1 MRVLYV
7 SSGLDPRTGGT
18 ATAAISVC
26 LAAQRAGLE
35 PTLAFPLAP
44 DSAAAVAPLTAALDE
59 AGIAHHAFAFAERR
73 RAVEWGIS
81 TDLDR
86 WLKRH
91 VRDYD
96 LVHAHSVW
104 VMSSL
109 AAVRAA
115 RRAGR
120 PVVVMPHEGL
130 TRFDMARAGNGWL
143 KQAKRVLRWWYRL
156 KTDRFILASELERL
170 DSALPER
177 SAVAIP
183 HPVLDERLPAPA
195 PRSFPAD
202 GPYTVGF
209 LGRIH
214 PKKNLHRLI
223 RALPLVPDLRLV
235 IGGDGPEREKSRLED
250 LISHHQLEDRVEWR
264 GFVAAADKARFFREV
279 DLIAMPSEFEC
290 FGLVAAEALGEGVP
304 VLVSPTVGLAE
315 WVEAGECGLVVP
327 PRADAI
333 AVALAKLGKDGLL
346 ARCAAKARATALRH
360 FSFAAHGRALATLYA
375 DLTGRGSAHT

>member
-18 ATAAISVC
+18 ATAAVNVC
-26 LAAQRAGLE
+26 LAAQRAGIE
-35 PTLAFPLAP
+35 PTLVFPLAP
-44 DSAAAVAPLTAALDE
+44 DSAAEVAPLTAALDR
-59 AGIAHHAFAFAERR
+59 AGIAHHSFPFAEGQ
-73 RAVEWGIS
+73 RAIGWGIS

-109 AAVRAA
+109 VAVRAA
-115 RRAGR
+115 RRARR

-143 KQAKRVLRWWYRL
+143 KRAKRVLRWWYRL
-156 KTDRFILASELERL
+156 KTDRFLVASELERL

-177 SAVAIP
+177 SAIAIP

-195 PRSFPAD
+195 PRRFPVD

-223 RALPLVPDLRLV
+223 RALPLVPELRLI

-250 LISHHQLEDRVEWR
+250 LISHHKLEDRVEWR
-264 GFVAAADKARFFREV
+264 GFIAAADKARFFRAI
-279 DLIAMPSEFEC
+279 DLLAMPSQFEC

-315 WVEAGECGLVVP
+315 WVQAGECGLVVP

-333 AVALAKLGKDGLL
+333 AVALTKLGKDGLL
-346 ARCAAKARATALRH
+346 ARCAANARDTALAH
-360 FSFAAHGRALATLYA
+360 FSFAAHGQALAALYA